1 MYVYCIGFERVKYL
15 NAMQIPR
22 WLWKW
27 NESFYIFAKTHFWS
41 ERCLKYWE
49 NFGYMYLTDEIMI
62 EAKILNYAN
71 PVGVAVVS
79 LTNKS
84 TGKIIAQGRHTMYYW
99 SKL

>member
-1 MYVYCIGFERVKYL
+1 MF
-15 NAMQIPR
+15 
-22 WLWKW
+22 
-27 NESFYIFAKTHFWS
+27 
-41 ERCLKYWE
+41 LK
-49 NFGYMYLTDEIMI
+49 DEIMI

-71 PVGVAVVS
+71 PIGVAVVS

>member
-1 MYVYCIGFERVKYL
+1 
-15 NAMQIPR
+15 
-22 WLWKW
+22 
-27 NESFYIFAKTHFWS
+27 
-41 ERCLKYWE
+41 
-49 NFGYMYLTDEIMI
+49 MYLTDEIMI

-99 SKL
+99 SKLQVSAFNFPIATIQGNNPTESWFSFNIHTNHH